1 MASSMKA
8 LPGIIVCAIGI
19 ILLLV
24 YFLVP
29 GLLED
34 INLMQIFFLLPGVIL
49 TMAGPVIAYSYY
61 KNP

>member
-1 MASSMKA
+1 MKA
-8 LPGIIVCAIGI
+8 LPGAIVFAIGV

-24 YFLVP
+24 YFLLP
-29 GLLED
+29 SILED

-49 TMAGPVIAYSYY
+49 VIAGPVIAYSFY

>member
-1 MASSMKA
+1 MASSAKA
-8 LPGIIVCAIGI
+8 LPGVIVCAIGI

-24 YFLVP
+24 YFLMP
-29 GLLED
+29 DLIED

-49 TMAGPVIAYSYY
+49 TMAGPVIAYAYY